1 MKLTVEGNSIFAAT
15 GGKDFDPN
23 LPVIVFLHGA
33 GMDRTV
39 WSLQSRYFAH
49 HGHSV
54 LAVDLPG
61 HGLSDGTPLSSIEA
75 IADWLPKLLDAA
87 AVNKAAVV
95 GHSMGAISALEFAAR
110 HPERARALLL
120 LGVAA
125 NMPVHPALLDAAQAN
140 DHLAVDLVTSWAHG
154 DRGHIG
160 GNTTPGLWMLGGGA
174 RLLERAAPGL
184 LHNDLAACSA
194 YSGGEEAAGKV
205 ACDTLLVL
213 GRDDKMTPFKAGSAL
228 ASKIASAQIAAVEG
242 SGHMMM
248 LEKPDAT
255 LDAMKAFLQ

>member
-1 MKLTVEGNSIFAAT
+1 MKVTVDGNSIFAAT
-15 GGKDFDPN
+15 GGKEFDPN
-23 LPVIVFLHGA
+23 LPAVVFVHGA

-61 HGLSDGTPLSSIEA
+61 HGLSDGAPLESIEA
-75 IADWLPKLLDAA
+75 IADWLAVLLDA
-87 AVNKAAVV
+87 VGVEKAAVA

-110 HPERARALLL
+110 QPGRAKALAL

-125 NMPVHPALLDAAQAN
+125 SMPVHPALLKAAQAN

-154 DRGHIG
+154 DTGHLG
-160 GNTTPGLWMLGGGA
+160 GNMTPGLWMLGGGA
-174 RLLERAAPGL
+174 RLLERASPGV

-194 YSGGEEAAGKV
+194 YEGGQAAAERV
-205 ACDTLLVL
+205 ACETLLVL
-213 GRDDKMTPFKAGSAL
+213 GSDDKMTPFKAGTAL
-228 ASKIASAQIAAVEG
+228 ASMISAAQVARIEG

-248 LEKPDAT
+248 LEKPDDT
-255 LDAMKAFLQ
+255 LAALKAFL